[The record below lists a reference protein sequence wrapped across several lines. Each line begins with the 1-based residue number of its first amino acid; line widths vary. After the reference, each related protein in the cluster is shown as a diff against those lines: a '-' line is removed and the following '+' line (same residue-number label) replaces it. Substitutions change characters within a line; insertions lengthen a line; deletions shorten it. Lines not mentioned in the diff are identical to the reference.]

1 MTPGAND
8 ELAVV
13 GGTGASAGA
22 RGALRPEELSASV
35 MRLTIRQSL

>member
-13 GGTGASAGA
+13 GGTGASARA
-22 RGALRPEELSASV
+22 RGSLRPEELSDPV
-35 MRLTIRQSL
+35 MRFTIKLSR